1 VFRGEVMKRVTSAN
15 ASIQKPRIL
24 FIYSNDRGKYLAD
37 ALKENYHLVDILS
50 LRIDSREFFFW
61 TNLLMCTL
69 ETVNT
74 LIRTRQF
81 SLMGRKIVMKNL
93 GRRPQFTEKL
103 CSKVKK
109 HINLMSVKSDIVLQ
123 WGPIFAPIDVGTK
136 TPFAVVIDNYI
147 DPPNSLTNKDK
158 FRGWETI
165 YDELRFKFE
174 KEIYSKA
181 THIFTL
187 SKWARQGLSNEY
199 GIGIEKIHP
208 IGWGP
213 CKKIE
218 ARELPHKERKSIL
231 AIGTE
236 YAHKGIDILLRS
248 ANYLRD
254 FSIIIVGKDASY
266 DRIIKPSNV
275 RILGLLSDEELISLY
290 GKSELFFIFSEFE
303 PSAHVLWEAQAC
315 GCVIIGYDAY
325 GISEV
330 VINGQTGILL
340 KTRNPQIVAENIRLL
355 YQDHSVLKK
364 MQRAAIDNYVKNGT
378 WDKVCA
384 NISANLV
391 LPEKKVDA
399 NQI

>member
-1 VFRGEVMKRVTSAN
+1 VMKRASSGN
-15 ASIQKPRIL
+15 ASIKKPRIL
-24 FIYSNDRGKYLAD
+24 FIYSDERGKYLAD
-37 ALKENYHLVDILS
+37 ALKENYRLVDVLS
-50 LRIDSREFFFW
+50 LRIDSKEFFFW

-74 LIRTRQF
+74 LIRKRQF
-81 SLMGRKIVMKNL
+81 SLIGRKIVMKNF
-93 GRRPQFTEKL
+93 GRRPQFTKKL
-103 CSKVKK
+103 SSKVKK
-109 HINLMSVKSDIVLQ
+109 HVNLMSVKPDIVLQ
-123 WGPIFAPIDVGTK
+123 WGPIFAPNDGTK

-147 DPPNSLTNKDK
+147 DSPNSLTHKDRL
-158 FRGWETI
+158 RGWETI
-165 YDELRFKFE
+165 YDELRFRFE

-187 SKWARQGLSNEY
+187 AKWVKKGLSNEY

-218 ARELPHKERKSIL
+218 AGELPHKERKSIL
-231 AIGTE
+231 AIGKE
-236 YAHKGIDILLRS
+236 YGPKGIDILIRS

-254 FSIIIVGKDASY
+254 FSITIVGKDTSY

-315 GCVIIGYDAY
+315 GCAIIGYDTY
-325 GISEV
+325 GISEA
-330 VINGQTGILL
+330 VINGQTGILI

-355 YQDHSVLKK
+355 YQDPCVLKR
-364 MQRAAIDNYVKNGT
+364 MQRAAIDNYLKNGT
-378 WDKVCA
+378 WNRVCERI
-384 NISANLV
+384 ISHLS
-391 LPEKKVDA
+391 
-399 NQI
+399 